1 MTKQQT
7 TPKRLM
13 RLPEVKRITGLSK
26 SSIYDRMNEGIF
38 PKSVPLG
45 GRTVGWVE
53 SEVDEWVET
62 RIASRGGI

>member
-13 RLPEVKRITGLSK
+13 RLPEVQRITGLSK
-26 SSIYDRMNEGIF
+26 SSIYDRIKDKHF

-45 GRTVGWVE
+45 GRSVAWVE
-53 SEVDEWVET
+53 SEVNEWVET
-62 RIASRGGI
+62 QIASRGVI